1 MDSKQLTNNNS
12 PVTSKIKGIILAGG
26 SGTRLY
32 PLTMGVSK
40 QLLPVYDK
48 PMIYYPL
55 SVLMLAGIKDI
66 LIITTPE
73 DCDSFKRLLGDGS
86 EFGINLQYAVQAT
99 PDGLA
104 QAFIIGE
111 EFIGNSSVCLV
122 LGDNIFYGQG
132 FSAKLKKAVEKAQ
145 TGEGAT
151 VFGYQVKD
159 PERFGVVEFDQNQKA
174 ISIEE
179 KPVNPK
185 SHYAVTGLYFYPNNV
200 VEMAKRV
207 KPSERG
213 ELEITTLNDMFL
225 KQGELHVE
233 MLGRGFAW
241 LDTGTHESLLEAAQ
255 FVETLEK
262 RQGYKIACL
271 EEIAY
276 LQHWLTEDQLI
287 ARGELMSKNSY
298 GQYLLTLAKP

>member
-1 MDSKQLTNNNS
+1 M
-12 PVTSKIKGIILAGG
+12 KGIILAGG

-32 PLTMGVSK
+32 PITMGVSK

-55 SVLMLAGIKDI
+55 SVLMLAGIREI

-73 DCDSFKRLLGDGS
+73 DQTGFQRLLDDGS
-86 EFGINLQYAVQAT
+86 QFGIALEYAVQPS

-104 QAFIIGE
+104 QAFVIGE
-111 EFIGNSSVCLV
+111 EFIGNDAVCLV
-122 LGDNIFYGQG
+122 LGDNIFYGQN
-132 FSAKLKKAVEKAQ
+132 FSAKLKKAVTKAQ
-145 TGEGAT
+145 IGEAAT

-159 PERFGVVEFDQNQKA
+159 PERFGVVEFDQDQKA

-179 KPVNPK
+179 KPAKPK
-185 SHYAVTGLYFYPNNV
+185 SHYAVTGLYFYPNDV
-200 VEMAKRV
+200 VKQAKQV
-207 KPSERG
+207 KPSHRG
-213 ELEITTLNDMFL
+213 ELEITTLNEMYL
-225 KQGELHVE
+225 NQGNLHVE

-276 LQHWLTEDQLI
+276 LQHWLTEGQLI

>member
-1 MDSKQLTNNNS
+1 M
-12 PVTSKIKGIILAGG
+12 KGIILAGG

-32 PLTMGVSK
+32 PITMGVSK

-86 EFGINLQYAVQAT
+86 QFGIKLEYALQPS

-132 FSAKLKKAVEKAQ
+132 FSAKLKKAVEKAH

-213 ELEITTLNDMFL
+213 ELEITTLNDMYL
-225 KQGELHVE
+225 NQGYLHVE

-276 LQHWLTEDQLI
+276 LQHWLTEEQLM